1 MIFTIYSLR
10 EPAGHGTV
18 FLHSDS
24 LLVEALQ
31 YLLGCRRGQVDQA
44 VTPQLPPAREPGGRA
59 VQGRPELSY
68 VDTVQTLKTFTHL
81 KDYNLRMIMD

>member
-1 MIFTIYSLR
+1 M
-10 EPAGHGTV
+10 

-31 YLLGCRRGQVDQA
+31 NVLGCRRGQVDQA

-59 VQGRPELSY
+59 VQGSPELSY
-68 VDTVQTLKTFTHL
+68 VDLVQTLKTFKRL
-81 KDYNLRMIMD
+81 QSKDDHGLIDLHPPPRSPRV

>member
-1 MIFTIYSLR
+1 MILYSLC

-31 YLLGCRRGQVDQA
+31 NVLGCRRGQVDQA

-59 VQGRPELSY
+59 VQGSTELSY
-68 VDTVQTLKTFTHL
+68 VDLVQTLKTFKSL
-81 KDYNLRMIMD
+81 LDI

>member
-1 MIFTIYSLR
+1 MIFYSLC

-31 YLLGCRRGQVDQA
+31 AVLGCRRGQVEEA

-59 VQGRPELSY
+59 VQGSPELSY
-68 VDTVQTLKTFTHL
+68 VDLVQTLKTIKALLYH
-81 KDYNLRMIMD
+81 I